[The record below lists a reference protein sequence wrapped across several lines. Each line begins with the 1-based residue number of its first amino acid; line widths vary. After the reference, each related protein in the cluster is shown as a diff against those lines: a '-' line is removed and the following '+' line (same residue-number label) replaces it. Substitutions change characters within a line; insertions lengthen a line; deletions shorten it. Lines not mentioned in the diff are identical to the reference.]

1 MADISDCSLY
11 WQSVGTGKVKKNNGI
26 NTPVH
31 FPDII
36 PAESEIQTTNWES
49 GCVLYDI
56 QILFTI
62 PAISAHT

>member
-11 WQSVGTGKVKKNNGI
+11 WQSVGTEKVKKKNNGI

-36 PAESEIQTTNWES
+36 PAESEIQTTDCES
-49 GCVLYDI
+49 GCVLYDR
-56 QILFTI
+56 
-62 PAISAHT
+62 